1 MIKLR
6 RLLPL
11 TALVLLPAISPA
23 KDKKKDPDEIGNRD
37 VAKGINFYS
46 IEKEIALGKQLAL
59 EVEKQ
64 AKMVDD
70 PILGEYVNRLGQN
83 LGRNSDAK
91 IPLKFKI
98 IDSDSINA
106 FTLPGGF
113 IFVNS
118 GLIRVAETEAEL
130 AGVIAHEIAHSAARH
145 MTRQQTRAEIVNMAT
160 VPLIFMG
167 GWWGYAARQG
177 ANVGIP
183 LGFLSFSRAFE
194 SEADLLGLEYMYK
207 TGYDPTASVDIF
219 ERIESLEKRRP
230 GTMARMF
237 SSHPMTADRIR
248 MAQKNIAE
256 ILPNKANYVVNTS
269 GFNEMRE
276 RMVAQHRRS
285 KREAA
290 AEPVAQPSDQ
300 GRDDTPVLRRRED

>member
-1 MIKLR
+1 MC
-6 RLLPL
+6 
-11 TALVLLPAISPA
+11 
-23 KDKKKDPDEIGNRD
+23 
-37 VAKGINFYS
+37 
-46 IEKEIALGKQLAL
+46 
-59 EVEKQ
+59 
-64 AKMVDD
+64 
-70 PILGEYVNRLGQN
+70 
-83 LGRNSDAK
+83 
-91 IPLKFKI
+91 
-98 IDSDSINA
+98 
-106 FTLPGGF
+106 
-113 IFVNS
+113 
-118 GLIRVAETEAEL
+118 
-130 AGVIAHEIAHSAARH
+130 
-145 MTRQQTRAEIVNMAT
+145 
-160 VPLIFMG
+160 
-167 GWWGYAARQG
+167 
-177 ANVGIP
+177 
-183 LGFLSFSRAFE
+183 FSRAFE

-290 AEPVAQPSDQ
+290 AEPSKPTLQRAPGS
-300 GRDDTPVLRRRED
+300 